1 MLKRLC
7 AFAAMLSVFAF
18 AQALGN
24 YTGTWTGASGSGGK
38 IKLTF
43 NGEGLQTA
51 SFTLQDQEVKA
62 KPGSFKANG
71 QTVTFTFDYEVD
83 GNPLQS
89 RMQGTITGKTL
100 KGKYESVPAGGGAA
114 VDEGTWEVTQQ

>member
-38 IKLTF
+38 SSSLSMAKGCKPRRLLCRIK
-43 NGEGLQTA
+43 
-51 SFTLQDQEVKA
+51 
-62 KPGSFKANG
+62 
-71 QTVTFTFDYEVD
+71 
-83 GNPLQS
+83 
-89 RMQGTITGKTL
+89 R
-100 KGKYESVPAGGGAA
+100 
-114 VDEGTWEVTQQ
+114 